1 MNLKQLKYFLTIAEL
16 GSMSA
21 ASRALF
27 VAQPALSLQIA
38 NLEAELAVSL
48 FSRSVKG
55 VTLTTAGEKL
65 IDHARTIT
73 RQVETAK
80 DHVSS
85 DSFSPRGTVR
95 LVIDSSKAYTLLA
108 PLLQRCAAAYPNIQ
122 LTVTDAMSTH
132 AAQALIAGKVDM
144 AVIPGAE
151 DLVGVDITPLYLE
164 PLHLIGKD
172 LHKNIAI
179 PLAHN
184 PKSGCISFSQ
194 LQHYPL
200 VTPSKGFN
208 LRHHIDEAALQA
220 QYPLNIKYQQD
231 TGLSLRCLTHHGMAY
246 AVLPLD
252 VMAVELR
259 LGELESLRIIDPP
272 IQRVHSLVQV
282 SGQAPSHAMQAVALL
297 VSDLI
302 EALCEDGTLDGQCL
316 AHKKAPD

>member
-27 VAQPALSLQIA
+27 IAQPALSLQIA
-38 NLEAELAVSL
+38 NLETELAVSL
-48 FSRSVKG
+48 FARSVKG
-55 VTLTTAGEKL
+55 VTLTSAGEKL

-85 DSFSPRGTVR
+85 DSFSPRGAVR
-95 LVIDSSKAYTLLA
+95 LVIDGSKAYTLLA

-122 LTVTDAMSTH
+122 LSVTDAMSTH
-132 AAQALIAGKVDM
+132 AAQSLIEGKVDM

-151 DLVGVDITPLYLE
+151 DLIGVEVTPLYLE
-164 PLHLIGKD
+164 PLHLIGKKLSKKINKQQD
-172 LHKNIAI
+172 QGANDE
-179 PLAHN
+179 
-184 PKSGCISFSQ
+184 CISFAQ
-194 LQHYPL
+194 LQHFPL
-200 VTPSKGFN
+200 VAPSKGFN

-220 QYPLNIKYQQD
+220 QHPLDIKYQQD

-246 AVLPLD
+246 AILPLD
-252 VMAVELR
+252 VMAAELR
-259 LGELESLRIIDPP
+259 LGELESLKIIDPP

-282 SGQAPSHAMQAVALL
+282 SGQGPSHAMQAVALL
-297 VSDLI
+297 VKILVDDL
-302 EALCEDGTLDGQCL
+302 CTNGTLDGQCL
-316 AHKKAPD
+316 AHKKALN